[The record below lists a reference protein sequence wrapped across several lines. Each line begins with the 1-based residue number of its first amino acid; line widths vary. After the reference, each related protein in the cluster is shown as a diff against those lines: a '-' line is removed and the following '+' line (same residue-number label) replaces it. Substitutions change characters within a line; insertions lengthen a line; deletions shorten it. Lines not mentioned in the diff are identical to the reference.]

1 MVRDCR
7 CSEKKGVLFTW
18 EQVKGKWGTLIA
30 ALKRTNDHNNRSGA
44 DKKTCAYQKELEDI
58 LQGNPTIQPVA
69 TAGTSILSKGSKR
82 KTDESI
88 GPLPDLELDE
98 NTESESDQLQPPK
111 QVKVKRKSGSS
122 EVLDVLNQ
130 YIEEQKKAKEEE
142 KRARMQM
149 HEDKMHLFRELIN
162 EMKK

>member
-1 MVRDCR
+1 M
-7 CSEKKGVLFTW
+7 
-18 EQVKGKWGTLIA
+18 
-30 ALKRTNDHNNRSGA
+30 
-44 DKKTCAYQKELEDI
+44 
-58 LQGNPTIQPVA
+58 
-69 TAGTSILSKGSKR
+69 
-82 KTDESI
+82 
-88 GPLPDLELDE
+88 DE

-162 EMKK
+162 EMEKVK